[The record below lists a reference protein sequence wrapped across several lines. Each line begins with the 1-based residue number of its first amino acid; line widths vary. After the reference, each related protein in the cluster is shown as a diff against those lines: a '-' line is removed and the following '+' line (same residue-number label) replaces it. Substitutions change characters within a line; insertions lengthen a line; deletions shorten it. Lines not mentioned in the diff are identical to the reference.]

1 MVLCIGDIEKV
12 AEEKWCELSEVKNVS
27 ISLSPLNRGGIYRV
41 STPSNT
47 FSRQHA
53 PQCRPVAKIGS
64 HKFKSKLRKIVAFD
78 HLKRTLLCPHL
89 RTNEI
94 CQRHNYEVTQN
105 KKDFSMKFSSY
116 GKIMKPRR

>member
-1 MVLCIGDIEKV
+1 M
-12 AEEKWCELSEVKNVS
+12 
-27 ISLSPLNRGGIYRV
+27 
-41 STPSNT
+41 STPNNT

-89 RTNEI
+89 HKNEI

-105 KKDFSMKFSSY
+105 KKDVSMKLSFFRQNYETSPVTMENARISNL
-116 GKIMKPRR
+116 IMRVS

>member
-1 MVLCIGDIEKV
+1 M
-12 AEEKWCELSEVKNVS
+12 
-27 ISLSPLNRGGIYRV
+27 
-41 STPSNT
+41 STPNNT

-78 HLKRTLLCPHL
+78 RLKGTLLCPHL
-89 RTNEI
+89 HKNEI

-105 KKDFSMKFSSY
+105 KNTVSIKYRQNYETSPVTMENARIFNL
-116 GKIMKPRR
+116 IMRVS